1 MQPNYRNKKTVY
13 VSFTGHRDLKNTK
26 AQLPPPLYHSL
37 PCNTHTH
44 THTHTHT
51 GGMTGDGRK
60 EQSSIVPS
68 PEVLNSEKEEL
79 FRLRAVRLRAESLQR
94 YPREERS

>member
-1 MQPNYRNKKTVY
+1 MNYRNKKTVY
-13 VSFTGHRDLKNTK
+13 VSFAGHRDLKNTR
-26 AQLPPPLYHSL
+26 AQLPPPPYHSL
-37 PCNTHTH
+37 PCDTHIHTH
-44 THTHTHT
+44 THTHTMT

-60 EQSSIVPS
+60 EQSRIVPS

-79 FRLRAVRLRAESLQR
+79 FRLRVVRELQG

>member
-1 MQPNYRNKKTVY
+1 ML
-13 VSFTGHRDLKNTK
+13 VSLDIETLKILK
-26 AQLPPPLYHSL
+26 HSCLPHSITHS
-37 PCNTHTH
+37 PATHTH